1 MKHLEIFGGFVFLLN
16 FAGRKQKNSILLK
29 KKKMCSTISYV
40 YDLIFG

>member
-29 KKKMCSTISYV
+29 KKKKKERVAQFHV
-40 YDLIFG
+40 YMI

>member
-29 KKKMCSTISYV
+29 KKKKERVAQFHV
-40 YDLIFG
+40 YMI